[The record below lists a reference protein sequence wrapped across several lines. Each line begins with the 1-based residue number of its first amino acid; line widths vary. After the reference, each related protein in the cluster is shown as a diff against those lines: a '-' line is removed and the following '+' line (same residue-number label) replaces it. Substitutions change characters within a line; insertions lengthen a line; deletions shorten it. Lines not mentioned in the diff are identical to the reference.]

1 MIAYLLCGGCGLQ
14 QSLLFPQTACDDAS
28 DLHGLLQV
36 LALQVL
42 FDAPQVV
49 LVKDVVLLQET
60 AVLLVDLSQQV
71 MEHQRGVRLLIGCI
85 RPAEETGVIGK
96 KTFICVLSIR
106 LVISFNTL

>member
-1 MIAYLLCGGCGLQ
+1 MCMRAYLLSGGGSLQ
-14 QSLLFPQTACDDAS
+14 QSLLLPQTACDDAS

-49 LVKDVVLLQET
+49 LVKNVVLLQEA

-71 MEHQRGVRLLIGCI
+71 MKHQRGVRLLIGCI
-85 RPAEETGVIGK
+85 RPGEEMRFRVK
-96 KTFICVLSIR
+96 DRKTPFMPFPSA
-106 LVISFNTL
+106 S

>member
-1 MIAYLLCGGCGLQ
+1 MCTYLLSRGGGLQ
-14 QSLLFPQTACDDAS
+14 QSLLLPQTSCDDAC

-49 LVKDVVLLQET
+49 LVKDVVLLQEA

-71 MEHQRGVRLLIGCI
+71 MKHQRGVRLLIGCI
-85 RPAEETGVIGK
+85 RPVEEND
-96 KTFICVLSIR
+96 S
-106 LVISFNTL
+106 